1 MANGQEIRRAKRIF
15 INNIDSYSSKYIAK
29 YLSTCVVGES
39 LEHTGEEDE
48 KVSKKEDNLQDDQ
61 FQIVGTITSKD
72 EKTKRFALEEY
83 SVSLELLHRFM
94 ECDIIVYNISED
106 ADVTDEATWA
116 ISALHSE
123 IEHFGFPKIFIL
135 VSTLMTWAMTK
146 PADPDDPEMPLTE
159 DDYRRRR
166 PHPNFKEQT
175 SAEKLVL
182 KLGKTK
188 KSKLATYVV
197 AAGLQYGM
205 GEGILHYFFKGSWL
219 GEWNSIP
226 IFGPGTNVIPAIH
239 VYDLAG
245 IVQNVIDHR
254 PKKHYFI
261 AVDDSKNTFEGI
273 VKAIAYVLGPGEV
286 KTVPRDNAYL
296 TEALTQAD
304 LDCLSINLRF
314 EPVFPKETLSVRW
327 VCESGFT
334 DNISRVVEEYKECRQ
349 LIPLKICLLGPPA
362 VGKSSV
368 AAKLCNHYKLP
379 HIKVKETIEE
389 KIKHLEEMLQLSY
402 GGNESDEAFQVAQE
416 LLDSLKDSLSQ
427 NGQVDDQNVLRV
439 IREKLNSKPCRN
451 QGFVLDGYPNTSE
464 QAKDLFYDEDMEL
477 EQLRSKL
484 QPFNKKI
491 IPEYVISL
499 DATDE
504 FLKERVRNLP
514 QSVAESMHYTQ
525 DEFLQRL
532 SKFREENTEDETVLN
547 YFDEL
552 EIHPEH
558 ISDINDTENEAVI
571 KKIVQIVG
579 KPMNYDP
586 TPEEQAEEEQK
597 RAVEMHQQLLQ
608 EAAESVC
615 REAEEKA
622 RMTAVLEEWVNRRL
636 TVKKQ
641 EKELLET
648 RSIPLR
654 HYLMKNVIPT
664 LTEALLEC
672 CRAKPDDPVDFL
684 AEYLFRNNLED

>member
-636 TVKKQ
+636 TVSVDNDVCDLHLDSTVRAFGYFLYFVMDQ
-641 EKELLET
+641 SLSSHT
-648 RSIPLR
+648 
-654 HYLMKNVIPT
+654 NNPT
-664 LTEALLEC
+664 LFSLI
-672 CRAKPDDPVDFL
+672 
-684 AEYLFRNNLED
+684 